1 MAVDDLAI
9 ESQNVEE
16 TEIVFKICEHLSANG
31 RLVKIEGESAFGA
44 EYQLPSSG
52 EEGEF
57 GIS

>member
-16 TEIVFKICEHLSANG
+16 TETVFKICEHLSANG